1 MERVT
6 FIIEETGERLGCLL
20 NPESLLMRRRA
31 GIEPRRTAGGLVTGA
46 GLADDPVFFTGG
58 GTTELT
64 LDLVFDVSLAGSS
77 ITAED
82 VRELTGPLWEL
93 AENARRGKA
102 YGQPPLARFVWGKA
116 WNVPGV
122 VTAVAERLEYFT
134 PGGTPQRAWLRLRMI
149 RVAESATEISG
160 GALAPPSL
168 PTELPQEVP
177 PALGEQVMPHEITGG
192 FPLTDAEGPHAAE
205 RLDQLAQQYYGDSS
219 LWRLLAWANGIADP
233 LRMKAGQLI
242 QIPTGSDLEGSQ

>member
-20 NPESLLMRRRA
+20 NPESLLLRRRA
-31 GIEPRRTAGGLVTGA
+31 GIEPRRTAGGLVTGT
-46 GLADDPVFFTGG
+46 GLTDDPVFFTGG

-64 LDLVFDVSLAGSS
+64 LDLLFDVSLAGSS

-93 AENARRGKA
+93 AENSHGGEP
-102 YGQPPLARFVWGKA
+102 YGRPPLARFVWGKA

-134 PGGTPQRAWLRLRMI
+134 PGGVPQRSWLRLRMI
-149 RVAESATEISG
+149 RVAESATEITG
-160 GALAPPSL
+160 GAIAPPSV
-168 PTELPQEVP
+168 PAELPQEVP
-177 PALGEQVMPHEITGG
+177 PALGELALPHEITGG
-192 FPLTDAEGPHAAE
+192 YPLTDAEGPHAAE
-205 RLDQLAQQYYGDSS
+205 RLDQLAQQYYGDPS
-219 LWRLLAWANGIADP
+219 LWRLLAWANGITDP
-233 LRMKAGQLI
+233 LRLDAGQLI
-242 QIPTGSDLEGSQ
+242 QIPAGSDLEDTQ